1 LSKKKVAMIILE
13 KTLFSRINIF
23 IRHRTIFEMMRK
35 VTVYSTK
42 NCPYC
47 RMAKAFLDKHGVPY
61 ESIDVGE
68 NSDAAKKMI
77 DLSGQRGVPVILV
90 DDEIIIGF
98 DSQKLNELFG
108 ETVSGEV
115 YDVLIVGAGP
125 AGLTAGVYCA
135 RKMLNTII
143 ISENIGGQ
151 ALESWA
157 IENYMGY
164 RMITGEDLMKK
175 FEEQVHT
182 LNMRLELDRIVSIS
196 KEDDVFILRTISENL
211 FKAKSL
217 IFAQGNRP
225 KKLGV
230 ANEEQYLGRGLSI
243 CSTCDGPLYK
253 GKRVTVVGG
262 GNSALQTVVE
272 MSEIAQSA
280 RLIVRSSIRADPVYV
295 RMLESKKNI
304 TVHLN
309 TQITALHGDK
319 FLDAITIRNESGEE
333 QKIEIDGVFIE
344 IGWLPN
350 TDILDG
356 FVALNEKKEIIVD
369 INCHTSMAGV
379 FAAGDVTSI
388 KGKQIIIAS
397 GEGAKAALEAHEYLL
412 KSESR

>member
-1 LSKKKVAMIILE
+1 
-13 KTLFSRINIF
+13 
-23 IRHRTIFEMMRK
+23 MMRK

-61 ESIDVGE
+61 DSIDVGE
-68 NSDAAKKMI
+68 NTDAAKKMI
-77 DLSGQRGVPVILV
+77 ALSGQRGVPVIIV
-90 DDEIIIGF
+90 DDEVIIGF
-98 DSQKLNELFG
+98 DSQKLNDLFG
-108 ETVSGEV
+108 EAISGEV

-175 FEEQVHT
+175 FEEQVRT

-196 KEDDVFILRTISENL
+196 KNDDVFTIRTISENTL
-211 FKAKSL
+211 KSKTL
-217 IFAQGNRP
+217 ILAQGNRP

-253 GKRVTVVGG
+253 GKRIAIVGG
-262 GNSALQTVVE
+262 GNSAIQTAVE
-272 MSEIAQSA
+272 MSDIAQSA
-280 RLIVRSSIRADPVYV
+280 RLIVRSNIRADPVYV

-304 TVHLN
+304 AIQLN
-309 TQITALHGDK
+309 SQIIALHGNK
-319 FLDAITIRNESGEE
+319 FLNAITIRNESGEE
-333 QKIEIDGVFIE
+333 QKIDIDGVFIE

-356 FVALNEKKEIIVD
+356 FVALNDKKEIIVD
-369 INCHTSMAGV
+369 VNCHTSMAGV
-379 FAAGDVTSI
+379 FAAGDVTPI

-412 KSESR
+412 KSVSP

>member
-1 LSKKKVAMIILE
+1 
-13 KTLFSRINIF
+13 
-23 IRHRTIFEMMRK
+23 MMRK

-61 ESIDVGE
+61 DSIDVGE
-68 NSDAAKKMI
+68 NTDAAKKMI
-77 DLSGQRGVPVILV
+77 ALSGQRGVPVIIV
-90 DDEIIIGF
+90 DDEVIIGF
-98 DSQKLNELFG
+98 DSQKLNDLFG
-108 ETVSGEV
+108 EAISGEV

-175 FEEQVHT
+175 FEEQVRT

-196 KEDDVFILRTISENL
+196 KNDDVFTIRTISENTL
-211 FKAKSL
+211 KSKTL
-217 IFAQGNRP
+217 ILAQGNRP

-253 GKRVTVVGG
+253 GKRIAIVGG
-262 GNSALQTVVE
+262 GNSAIQTAVE
-272 MSEIAQSA
+272 MSDIAQSA
-280 RLIVRSSIRADPVYV
+280 RLIVRSNIRADPVYV

-304 TVHLN
+304 VIQLN
-309 TQITALHGDK
+309 SQIIALHGNK
-319 FLDAITIRNESGEE
+319 FLNAITIRNESGEE
-333 QKIEIDGVFIE
+333 QKIDIDGVFIE

-356 FVALNEKKEIIVD
+356 FVALNDKKEIIVD
-369 INCHTSMAGV
+369 VNCHTSMAGV

-412 KSESR
+412 KSVSP

>member
-1 LSKKKVAMIILE
+1 
-13 KTLFSRINIF
+13 
-23 IRHRTIFEMMRK
+23 MMRK

-61 ESIDVGE
+61 DSIDVGE
-68 NSDAAKKMI
+68 NTDAAKKMI
-77 DLSGQRGVPVILV
+77 ALSGQRGVPVIIV
-90 DDEIIIGF
+90 DDEVIIGF
-98 DSQKLNELFG
+98 DSQKLNDLFG
-108 ETVSGEV
+108 EAISGEV

-175 FEEQVHT
+175 FEEQVRT

-196 KEDDVFILRTISENL
+196 KNDDLFTIRTISENTL
-211 FKAKSL
+211 KSKTL
-217 IFAQGNRP
+217 ILAQGNRP

-253 GKRVTVVGG
+253 GKRIAIVGG
-262 GNSALQTVVE
+262 GNSAIQTAVE
-272 MSEIAQSA
+272 MSDIARSA
-280 RLIVRSSIRADPVYV
+280 RLIVRSNIRADPVYV

-304 TVHLN
+304 AIQLN
-309 TQITALHGDK
+309 SQITALHGNK
-319 FLDAITIRNESGEE
+319 FLNAITIRNESGEE
-333 QKIEIDGVFIE
+333 QKIDIDGVFIE

-356 FVALNEKKEIIVD
+356 FVALNDKKEIIVD
-369 INCHTSMAGV
+369 VNCHTSMAGV

-412 KSESR
+412 KSVSQ

>member
-1 LSKKKVAMIILE
+1 MIILE